1 MTRTLVASIVLFVC
15 LGASAHAHSFSSQSG
30 APTAP
35 EPQAAKGRSLRAM
48 EAAGTK
54 MSFDVVSVK
63 LHSPGDRAGYANVPL
78 GPGVPFPRT
87 GGLFSVSNQPLPPIL
102 AWAFDLSGDQQ
113 LRVNSQL
120 PKWAFLD
127 RFDIEAK
134 TAGNPG
140 EAEMQLMMQSLL
152 ADRFKLL
159 VHTETKEG
167 PVFALEMVKRGKLG
181 PQLKPHISDPSCS
194 ESTAVVSSACASGLM
209 QTRPSVRGLIRY
221 VGQNVP
227 VSIISKY
234 LPLTSQWGT
243 GLDRPVLDKTG
254 LTGNFDFSIE
264 FARQLD
270 PDTRGPQP
278 DQNGPTF
285 IEALRDQLGLKLDS
299 QAGPASVLV
308 IDHIEEPTPN

>member
-1 MTRTLVASIVLFVC
+1 
-15 LGASAHAHSFSSQSG
+15 
-30 APTAP
+30 
-35 EPQAAKGRSLRAM
+35 M

-63 LHSPGDRAGYANVPL
+63 LHNPSDREGYSNVPL

-113 LRVNSQL
+113 LRINSQL

-134 TAGNPG
+134 AAGNPG

-152 ADRFKLL
+152 ADRFKLA

-167 PVFALEMVKRGKLG
+167 PVFALEMVKPGRLG
-181 PQLKPHISDPSCS
+181 PQLKPHVSDPSCS
-194 ESTAVVSSACASGLM
+194 ESTTPPPPACASGLM
-209 QTRPSVRGLIRY
+209 QARPSVSGLIHY

-254 LTGNFDFSIE
+254 LSGNFDFSIE

-270 PDTRGPQP
+270 PDARGPQS

-285 IEALRDQLGLKLDS
+285 IEALRDQLGLKLES
-299 QAGPASVLV
+299 QTGPASVL
-308 IDHIEEPTPN
+308 ILDHIEEPSPN